1 MKTLVIIIS
10 CMIICI
16 NDVMSQNVN
25 GKVVNRNQ
33 QPVEAVTVVMQSE
46 DSVFVDAV
54 ITDAQGRFVFD
65 TCLKSFRLI
74 FQHILYE
81 TVSRDFNEPNVGV
94 ITMKEQN
101 YSLDEVVIKG
111 ERPLV
116 KAENGLLSYDVSVI
130 AEKSSVSNAYE
141 AVTRLPG
148 VMEQDCGLQLVG
160 AGSPTII
167 LNGRPSSMTAEQ
179 LVNLLKNTPVSNVE
193 KAEVMY
199 SAPAKYRVRGAVIN
213 IVLKKNKSEE
223 PLLRGEV
230 GGNFTQGIYSRGG
243 GNMSMSFSGEKL
255 LADILYSADYS
266 KIRSSNDFISHH
278 TLGDKVYDIS
288 QYNNGYRQRFTHNM
302 RASIDYR
309 ITDSDNLS
317 VAYTSAISPNSKSTE
332 NSNGTLSESSNIRK
346 GDEQMHNFS
355 ADYTSGW
362 GTNVGVDYTYYAYP
376 SVQNF
381 TDKSSLKE
389 QKFILNSSQYVKR
402 WNVYAGQTHALPKEW
417 SVNYGINF
425 SFANEKS
432 LQKYTPADGTDMSDM
447 NSSSNLEE
455 KTYNFYAGFE
465 KSFNEKL
472 SLSMSLAGEY
482 YRLAD
487 YTDWSVYPTMQLSY
501 VPSSAHIFQLSFSS
515 DKTYPDYWDIQN
527 SVSYLN
533 GYSKVLGNPQLRP
546 STDYIADLTYVL
558 KSKYML
564 SVYYT
569 HTKDLFAQLAYQSP
583 DELVMIYQSVN
594 YDYQRNFGISS
605 IIPFTIGGFW
615 NSRITLDGSYFRDVC
630 RDYHGIGFDNS
641 VWRGVAMMN
650 NTFTLSSKPSIS
662 LELNAMYVS
671 PSIQGNYDLS
681 SIWKVDAGLKW
692 IFANRNAEFRLTG
705 NDLFNTATPNATV
718 NDRGQRFEI
727 IQHADSRYVS
737 LSFAYRF
744 GGFKSKERKKVDTSR
759 FGY

>member
-33 QPVEAVTVVMQSE
+33 QPVEALTVVMQSE

-65 TCLKSFRLI
+65 TGLKSFRLI

-148 VMEQDCGLQLVG
+148 VMEQDGGLQLVG

-223 PLLRGEV
+223 PLVRGEI
-230 GGNFTQGIYSRGG
+230 GGNYTQGIYSSAG
-243 GNMSMSFSGEKL
+243 GNMSLSFSGEKL
-255 LADILYSADYS
+255 SADILYSADYS
-266 KIRSSNDFISHH
+266 KKRTSYDFISHH
-278 TLGDKVYDIS
+278 TLGNKVYEIS
-288 QYNNGYRQRFTHNM
+288 QYNIGLRQGLTHNM
-302 RASIDYR
+302 RASLDYH
-309 ITDSDNLS
+309 IADNHNLN
-317 VAYTSAISPNSKSTE
+317 VAYTSAISPDIKSTE
-332 NSNGTLSESSNIRK
+332 NSKGTLSESSNIRK
-346 GDEQMHNFS
+346 GDEQMHNVS
-355 ADYTSGW
+355 ADYTSDW
-362 GTNVGVDYTYYAYP
+362 GTNIGLDYTYYSYP
-376 SVQNF
+376 SVQDF
-381 TDKSSLKE
+381 TNKSSFE
-389 QKFILNSSQYVKR
+389 VQKFKLNSSQYVNR
-402 WNVYAGQTHALPKEW
+402 WNVYAGQTNELPNEW

-432 LQKYTPADGTDMSDM
+432 LQKYNPMDGNDMSDM
-447 NSSSNLEE
+447 NSSSSLKEE
-455 KTYNFYAGFE
+455 TYNFYGGFE
-465 KSFNEKL
+465 KSFNERL

-482 YRLAD
+482 YRLAG

-501 VPSSAHIFQLSFSS
+501 VPSAAHIFQLSFSS

-533 GYSKVLGNPQLRP
+533 GYSKAIGNPQLRP
-546 STDYIADLTYVL
+546 SKDYTADLTYVL
-558 KSKYML
+558 KSKYMF
-564 SVYYT
+564 SIHYT
-569 HTKDLFAQLAYQSP
+569 HVKDLFAQLAYQSP
-583 DELVMIYQSVN
+583 DELIMIYQPVN
-594 YDYQRNFGISS
+594 FDYQQNFGISAV
-605 IIPFTIGGFW
+605 IPFVIGQFW
-615 NSRITLDGSYFRDVC
+615 NSRITLDASYFRDVC
-630 RDYHGIGFDNS
+630 RDYHDIGFDNS

-650 NTFTLSSKPSIS
+650 NTFTLSSKPAIS

-681 SIWKVDAGLKW
+681 SICKVDAGLKW
-692 IFANRNAEFRLTG
+692 VFANRNAELRLTG
-705 NDLFNTATPNATV
+705 NDLFNTATPNAYV
-718 NDRGQRFEI
+718 NDRGQHFEI
-727 IQHADSRYVS
+727 KQHADSRYVS
-737 LSFAYRF
+737 MSFTYRF

>member
-1 MKTLVIIIS
+1 M
-10 CMIICI
+10 
-16 NDVMSQNVN
+16 
-25 GKVVNRNQ
+25 
-33 QPVEAVTVVMQSE
+33 
-46 DSVFVDAV
+46 
-54 ITDAQGRFVFD
+54 
-65 TCLKSFRLI
+65 
-74 FQHILYE
+74 
-81 TVSRDFNEPNVGV
+81 
-94 ITMKEQN
+94 
-101 YSLDEVVIKG
+101 
-111 ERPLV
+111 V

-148 VMEQDCGLQLVG
+148 VMEQDGGLQLVG

-179 LVNLLKNTPVSNVE
+179 LANLLKNTPVSNVE

-223 PLLRGEV
+223 SLLRGEV
-230 GGNFTQGIYSRGG
+230 GGNYTQGIYSRGG

-255 LADILYSADYS
+255 SADILYSADYS
-266 KIRSSNDFISHH
+266 KIKSSNDFISHH

-288 QYNNGYRQRFTHNM
+288 QYNTGNRQRLTHNM

-309 ITDSDNLS
+309 ITDDDNLS

-332 NSNGTLSESSNIRK
+332 NSKGTLSESSNIRT

-362 GTNVGVDYTYYAYP
+362 GTNVGMDYTYYAYP

-381 TDKSSLKE
+381 NDKSSLKE
-389 QKFILNSSQYVKR
+389 QKFILNSSQYVNR
-402 WNVYAGQTHALPKEW
+402 WNIYAGQTHALPKGW

-455 KTYNFYAGFE
+455 KTYNFYGGFE

-501 VPSSAHIFQLSFSS
+501 VPSAAHIFQLSFSS

-546 STDYIADLTYVL
+546 STDYIADLTYV
-558 KSKYML
+558 
-564 SVYYT
+564 
-569 HTKDLFAQLAYQSP
+569 QLAYQSP
-583 DELVMIYQSVN
+583 DELIMIYQPVN
-594 YDYQRNFGISS
+594 FDYQQNFGISAV
-605 IIPFTIGGFW
+605 IPFVIGQFW
-615 NSRITLDGSYFRDVC
+615 NSRITLDASYFRDVC
-630 RDYHGIGFDNS
+630 RDYHDIGFDNS

-650 NTFTLSSKPSIS
+650 NTFTLSSKPAIS

-681 SIWKVDAGLKW
+681 SICKVDAGLKW
-692 IFANRNAEFRLTG
+692 VFANRNAELRLTG
-705 NDLFNTATPNATV
+705 NDLFNTATPNAYV
-718 NDRGQRFEI
+718 NDRGQHFEI
-727 IQHADSRYVS
+727 KQHADSRYVS
-737 LSFAYRF
+737 MSFTYRF